1 MSGPRLLLVTSDAK
15 LAETIPADL
24 CAQLKC
30 SVPTA
35 TYDNCRRKI
44 AWHKDGLL
52 LLVIGAAS
60 DLEHVKQLVREC
72 RLRRSPLTV
81 VVLEANGAAGSRED
95 LESFIAGWLS
105 WPDSA
110 PCLGNIAGS
119 DFATDNKKESLADVL
134 ADSLRPH
141 TPSLVHLAS
150 RLAIAAVH
158 DVSVLLTGETGTGK
172 TFFARL
178 LHNHSTR
185 RNERFL
191 VVPCGAQPPELF
203 ESAFFGH
210 AKGSFTGAHQT
221 QPGKF
226 ACAGKGTILLDEID
240 TLGFEQQAALLRV
253 IESGE
258 YEMVGSNQTH
268 KSEARLIVA
277 SNLNLEEAVER
288 GQFRQDLF
296 YRLNVMA
303 FHFPPL
309 RERQADIEFLAR
321 AFAAQFAAK
330 YHKPLTDIAPDALQ
344 SLRAFSWPGNVR
356 QLENA
361 IQQAVLVSDE
371 SELTLPNLPEDIRR
385 HVAVRRTDPVLTGA
399 DLSNGHLRLNGTQPA
414 GSLMR
419 NRAEYERT
427 LIQQTLDACHNN
439 RSSAARALGI
449 SRVTLH
455 KKIKQFRL

>member
-1 MSGPRLLLVTSDAK
+1 M
-15 LAETIPADL
+15 IPAEL
-24 CAQLKC
+24 SGVLRR

-35 TYDNCRRKI
+35 TYDDCRRKI
-44 AWHKDGLL
+44 AWHRNGLL
-52 LLVIGAAS
+52 LLVVGATS
-60 DLEHVKQLVREC
+60 DLEPLKQLVREC
-72 RLRRSPLTV
+72 RLRRSPLTI
-81 VVLEANGAAGSRED
+81 VVLEANATSGADCREE

-110 PCLGNIAGS
+110 DDLGKLVGS
-119 DFATDNKKESLADVL
+119 DFTVENKKESLAEVL
-134 ADSLRPH
+134 ADNLRPH
-141 TPSLVHLAS
+141 TPSLAHLAG
-150 RLAIAAVH
+150 RLAIAALH

-258 YEMVGSNQTH
+258 YEMVGSNQTL

-309 RERQADIEFLAR
+309 RERQSDIEFLSR
-321 AFAAQFAAK
+321 AFAAQFSAK
-330 YHKPLTDIAPDALQ
+330 YHKSLTDIAPEAME

-361 IQQAVLVSDE
+361 IQQAVLVSEDL
-371 SELTLPNLPEDIRR
+371 ELTLPNLPEEVRR
-385 HVAVRRTDPVLTGA
+385 HVAVRSTDPILVGA
-399 DLSNGHLRLNGTQPA
+399 ENTNGHLRLNGPQPG